1 MFNLLKISTSKIF
14 IYFYAS
20 IAVLSFAIIVCVSLF
35 LYKNFYQTITSSE
48 EVLVLRREVAI
59 EDIDM
64 NKFEEIVK
72 KIEVKTEPRQ
82 AGYFIN
88 FR

>member
-1 MFNLLKISTSKIF
+1 MFKLLKISISRMF
-14 IYFYAS
+14 LYFYSS
-20 IAVLSFAIIVCVSLF
+20 IVIISLIILVCVSLF

-48 EVLVLRREVAI
+48 EILVLRREVAI

-64 NKFEEIVK
+64 GKFEEIIK
-72 KIEVKTEPRQ
+72 KIEEKTKPRPVE
-82 AGYFIN
+82 YSIN

>member
-1 MFNLLKISTSKIF
+1 MFNLLKISTGKIF
-14 IYFYAS
+14 LYFYVS
-20 IAVLSFAIIVCVSLF
+20 IAVLGFAIIACVSLF
-35 LYKNFYQTITSSE
+35 LYKNFYQTITSSA

-72 KIEVKTEPRQ
+72 KIEAKTEPRQ
-82 AGYFIN
+82 AGFSIN

>member
-1 MFNLLKISTSKIF
+1 MFKLLKISISRMF
-14 IYFYAS
+14 LYFYS
-20 IAVLSFAIIVCVSLF
+20 LIVIIGLVVLACVSLF

-48 EVLVLRREVAI
+48 EILVLRREVAI

-64 NKFEEIVK
+64 GKFEEIIK
-72 KIEVKTEPRQ
+72 KIEEKTEPKPV
-82 AGYFIN
+82 GHFIN

>member
-1 MFNLLKISTSKIF
+1 MFNLLKISIGKIF
-14 IYFYAS
+14 VYFYVS
-20 IAVLSFAIIVCVSLF
+20 IAVLSLIIIACVSLF
-35 LYKNFYQTITSSE
+35 LYKNFYQTITSSA

-64 NKFEEIVK
+64 NKFEEIVQ
-72 KIEVKTEPRQ
+72 KIEGKTESRQ
-82 AGYFIN
+82 AGFSIN